1 MTTITLS
8 MMSRWGLEDLLG
20 NAFKAMGKEE
30 GTHKER
36 SVFSRIRGKIKI
48 DDDTRD
54 VILDLITGQPATA
67 DQPARPGIGD
77 RALRGYPDVT
87 VDLETEYEVPQLRE
101 LLKTAKLPVA
111 ADRWIDPIMEQL
123 EGTAPTP
130 LPYPI
135 ARREKE

>member
-36 SVFSRIRGKIKI
+36 RVFSRIRGKIKI